1 MGPWKTPKTRKITFP
16 LRPVQ
21 TTVSGKMMPFLV
33 LEPTL
38 SQTEPLCLQIP
49 DLLSLFS
56 KCIQA
61 ECCIERARLSWAR
74 AALSYW
80 TLSPRLPWVCKHLIL
95 FSHILAS
102 LLVNQNI
109 LTQHT
114 RCAWF
119 HLQLKQNATQTPLA
133 SRPILGRRWSWADL
147 DCFFHF
153 SHVLANPIH
162 TSYFPA

>member
-61 ECCIERARLSWAR
+61 ECSIERARLSWAR
-74 AALSYW
+74 AALSY
-80 TLSPRLPWVCKHLIL
+80 
-95 FSHILAS
+95 
-102 LLVNQNI
+102 
-109 LTQHT
+109 
-114 RCAWF
+114 
-119 HLQLKQNATQTPLA
+119 
-133 SRPILGRRWSWADL
+133 
-147 DCFFHF
+147 
-153 SHVLANPIH
+153 
-162 TSYFPA
+162 